1 MSAKNP
7 DPDLMK
13 IGEAASY
20 LGVARRTIYRWIW
33 GGLLPASK
41 IGGLYFI
48 HRKDLEGKLSQSRAA
63 RESET
68 QATDTVDQMKCGLCR
83 RLIRA
88 TSQVGATCLADDCEA
103 VLCVTCAAEGHTYCS
118 FHTPSTKEQFSQAEA
133 KFARGELQV
142 LLRGNYARLRET
154 TFLHR
159 LRTRLAEVNT
169 LVHPVSGDVLTIS
182 DWETHATQGDERA
195 KVMQILHRVILDTEI
210 TARSPLNPWMAY
222 RLPAQRGKDDGLV
235 IHVQVLSH
243 LPEMLKDGYDTR
255 PFSENELV
263 DLLNHY
269 SEKAEQERTVT
280 LLVLAATTGWQSS
293 AKRVIIGDEAGTAF
307 VHRWLLVYLFDMESG
322 QLVYNEDDER
332 LRGYAEI
339 FSPILHNEEVE
350 EVIRAVEKELVVYES
365 LTLEYATEVLSYPK
379 ESIHEAFKRMKQTGK
394 YMLVDIPKTGLAIVR
409 K

>member
-33 GGLLPASK
+33 GGELPASK

-48 HRKDLEGKLSQSRAA
+48 HRDDLEAKLSQSRTA
-63 RESET
+63 RERET
-68 QATDTVDQMKCGLCR
+68 QSPDTAVQAKCGLCR

-88 TSQVGATCLADDCEA
+88 ASQVGGACQAEGCEA
-103 VLCVTCAAEGHTYCS
+103 LLCITCAAEGHTYCS
-118 FHTPSTKEQFSQAEA
+118 SHTPTVEGQLLEAEA
-133 KFARGELQV
+133 RFARGEVPV
-142 LLRGNYARLRET
+142 LLRSNYARLREI

-159 LRTRLAEVNT
+159 LRARIAEVNT
-169 LVHPVSGDVLTIS
+169 LIHPVSGDVLTIS
-182 DWETHATQGDERA
+182 DWETHAKQGDERA
-195 KVMQILHRVILDTEI
+195 KVMQFLHKVILDTEI
-210 TARSPLNPWMAY
+210 IARSPLNAWVAY
-222 RLPAQRGKDDGLV
+222 HLPAQRGKENGLV

-243 LPEMLKDGYDTR
+243 LSEMLKDGYDTQ

-263 DLLNHY
+263 DLLNLY

-280 LLVLAATTGWQSS
+280 MLVLAATTGWQSS
-293 AKRVIIGDEAGTAF
+293 ARRLIAGDEAGTAF

-322 QLVYNEDDER
+322 QLFYNEDDER

-339 FSPILHNEEVE
+339 FSPILPAEEIE
-350 EVIRAVEKELVVYES
+350 EVIRAVEKELVIYES
-365 LTLEYATEVLSYPK
+365 LTLEYATELLPYPK

-394 YMLVDIPKTGLAIVR
+394 YLLVDIPKTGLAIVR